1 MVARSS
7 VAAGNESLRLGS
19 GACLVLDLTCD
30 STAPS
35 SSRSRR
41 RLASAVRLQAR
52 SPRRSSSTT
61 LPP

>member
-1 MVARSS
+1 MVARSF
-7 VAAGNESLRLGS
+7 VAAGNKSLRPGS
-19 GACLVLDLTCD
+19 GACLVSDLTYG

-35 SSRSRR
+35 SSRSHR